1 MHVFL
6 SQNKMAPIRLILVD
20 DHLLVRAGVRLLLEN
35 LPDFQI
41 IAEAGNGL
49 DALELIGEHLPE
61 IVLMDI
67 ALPGL
72 NGLDLTER
80 VKKEFPSV
88 RVLLLSMHNS
98 EEYVL
103 RAMRLGAAGY
113 LLKDTSP
120 QELEMALRAVARG
133 EAYLSPAISRH
144 VIDGYVQRTSP
155 ANSNDS
161 PANPA
166 GKQLSPRQ
174 QEILKLIAEGQTT
187 KEIAGQLGIKVK
199 TVDTHRTSLMKEL
212 DLHDIAGLVRYAIR
226 VGLVSSD

>member
-1 MHVFL
+1 M
-6 SQNKMAPIRLILVD
+6 SPIRLILVD

-41 IAEAGNGL
+41 VAEAGNGL
-49 DALELIGEHLPE
+49 DALELIGEHLPD
-61 IVLMDI
+61 IVLLDI
-67 ALPGL
+67 ALPGM
-72 NGLDLTER
+72 NGLDVTER
-80 VKKEFPSV
+80 VKKEFPTV
-88 RVLLLSMHNS
+88 RVLLLSMHDS

-103 RAMRLGAAGY
+103 RAMRVGAAGY

-120 QELEMALRAVARG
+120 QELEMALRAVAMG
-133 EAYLSPAISRH
+133 ESYLSPAISRH

-155 ANSNDS
+155 LASKGS
-161 PANPA
+161 LANPS

-174 QEILKLIAEGQTT
+174 EEILKLIADGLTT
-187 KEIAGQLGIKVK
+187 KEIAQQLGINVK

-226 VGLVSSD
+226 TGLISAE

>member
-1 MHVFL
+1 MP
-6 SQNKMAPIRLILVD
+6 AIRLILAD

-41 IAEAGNGL
+41 IAEADNGIS
-49 DALELIGEHLPE
+49 ALELIGKHLPDV
-61 IVLMDI
+61 VLLDI

-72 NGLDLTER
+72 NGLDVTER
-80 VKKEFPSV
+80 VKKQFPSV

-120 QELEMALRAVARG
+120 AELEMALRAVARG

-144 VIDGYVQRTSP
+144 VIDGYIQRTS
-155 ANSNDS
+155 SNITTESAAD
-161 PANPA
+161 AHH
-166 GKQLSPRQ
+166 LSPRQ
-174 QEILKLIAEGQTT
+174 QEVLKLIAIGCTT
-187 KEIAGQLGIKVK
+187 KEIAHRLGITAK
-199 TVDTHRTSLMKEL
+199 TVDAHRTSLMKEL
-212 DLHDIAGLVRYAIR
+212 DIHEIASLVRYAIR
-226 VGLVSSD
+226 IGLISAE